1 MRKMRVVIIIT
12 VILLAGA
19 VIWYFWFRKEEK
31 PLILQTERPRYGYIS
46 RSVTATGTVQPVDTV
61 TVGSQV
67 SGPIKAIYTDF
78 NAKVRKGQL
87 IAELDKTLFEA
98 QVNQY
103 KANLEVAKAA
113 LVYQKSTFDRQTLLY
128 NTGAISKADF
138 ENSQNQYL
146 GAKANVQSVQA
157 QLDASNKNLSYA
169 SIYSPVD
176 GVVMTRNVSVG
187 QTVAASFNT
196 PTLFIIAK
204 DISKM
209 QVQAAVSEA
218 DIGDVR
224 TGLRASF
231 TVDAYPDIS
240 FNGTVNQIRL
250 EPVVSANV
258 VTYSTL
264 ITAPNED
271 LRLKPGM
278 TANIFIFTKEVDSAL
293 LISAKALKFKPDS
306 SMLKQ
311 FRLMPDTGAEREVR
325 REARRSSASGPMSPP
340 RHRRDTAMRQIDT
353 APVTGTPAFVWV
365 RTGDSLVEK
374 KITTGLNNDTQ
385 VQVLSGLDNED
396 EVITGAEVETKE
408 AAKPGTVRS
417 PFMPARRGGGGAAG
431 GRGGSGGGSGGGG
444 GSGRPGGG
452 GR

>member
-1 MRKMRVVIIIT
+1 M
-12 VILLAGA
+12 L
-19 VIWYFWFRKEEK
+19 
-31 PLILQTERPRYGYIS
+31 
-46 RSVTATGTVQPVDTV
+46 
-61 TVGSQV
+61 
-67 SGPIKAIYTDF
+67 
-78 NAKVRKGQL
+78 
-87 IAELDKTLFEA
+87 AELDKSLFEA

-103 KANLEVAKAA
+103 KANLEVARAS
-113 LVYQKSTFDRQTLLY
+113 LVYLKSTFDRQTLLF

-138 ENSQNQYL
+138 ENAQNQYL

-157 QLDASNKNLSYA
+157 QVDASSKNLSYA

-196 PTLFIIAK
+196 PTLFIIAR

-271 LRLKPGM
+271 LKLKPGM
-278 TANIFIFTKEVDSAL
+278 TANIFIFTKEIDSAM
-293 LISAKALKFKPDS
+293 LISAKALKFRPDS

-311 FRLMPDTGAEREVR
+311 FKIIPDTSGEREVR
-325 REARRSSASGPMSPP
+325 REARRAANSGPTAPP
-340 RHRRDTAMRQIDT
+340 RHRHDSASRQIDT
-353 APVTGTPAFVWV
+353 APATGTPAFVWLKM
-365 RTGDSLVEK
+365 GDSLVEK
-374 KITTGLNNDTQ
+374 KVTTGLNNDTQ
-385 VQVLSGLDNED
+385 VQIISGLENDV
-396 EVITGAEVETKE
+396 EVIDGAEI
-408 AAKPGTVRS
+408 GTPANATSGAVRS
-417 PFMPARRGGGGAAG
+417 PFMPARRGGTSRPAGGGA
-431 GRGGSGGGSGGGG
+431 GGSGGG
-444 GSGRPGGG
+444 RPAGG

>member
-1 MRKMRVVIIIT
+1 MRKFRVVIII
-12 VILLAGA
+12 VGILLAGG
-19 VIWYFWFRKEEK
+19 VIWYFRFRKEES
-31 PLILQTERPRYGYIS
+31 PLVLQTEQPRTGYIS
-46 RSVTATGTVQPVDTV
+46 KSVTATGTVQPVDTV
-61 TVGSQV
+61 SVGSQV

-87 IAELDKTLFEA
+87 LAELDKTLFEA

-103 KANLEVAKAA
+103 KANLELAKAS
-113 LVYQKSTFDRQTLLY
+113 LTYQKSTFDRQTLLF

-138 ENSQNQYL
+138 ELSQNQYL
-146 GAKANVQSVQA
+146 SAKANVQSVQA
-157 QLDASNKNLSYA
+157 QLDASVKNLSYT

-218 DIGDVR
+218 DIGEV
-224 TGLRASF
+224 TTSLRAAF

-271 LRLKPGM
+271 LKLKPGM
-278 TANIFIFTKEVDSAL
+278 TANIFIFTKEVDSAM

-311 FRLMPDTGAEREVR
+311 FRLIPDTNAEREVR
-325 REARRSSASGPMSPP
+325 REARRASGSGPTAPP
-340 RHRRDTAMRQIDT
+340 RHRHDSTTRQIDT
-353 APVTGTPAFVWV
+353 APNTGTPAFVWV
-365 RTGDSLVEK
+365 KTGDSLVEK

-385 VQVLSGLDNED
+385 VQVLSGLDNDD
-396 EVITGAEVETKE
+396 EVITGAEVETKGE
-408 AAKPGTVRS
+408 ARAGTVRS
-417 PFMPARRGGGGAAG
+417 PFMPARRGG
-431 GRGGSGGGSGGGG
+431 RGGGGGSGGGA
-444 GSGRPGGG
+444 RPAGGG
-452 GR
+452 GAGGR